1 MNKKNEK
8 SELKDEKKVD
18 GRSVRQKT
26 IYDDSQLKLINSAIK
41 LLQDPDLDKKKIN
54 VSMIAKNAGTSVAT
68 AYNHFPNNMVDVYG
82 AIFNSAFQDV
92 ERELVEYFKSVED
105 PKLRINKFIEL
116 QAEAVIQLG
125 AAARYMF
132 FNINEIV
139 SSGNWITNEP
149 FDVLLNLCLDYTKDH
164 QSIDAKKLA
173 LNTIRNFNGCLFMW
187 MRYNS
192 ESSFWSKFTNEW
204 FLHET
209 LLALEQALVV
219 QGNQ

>member
-1 MNKKNEK
+1 M
-8 SELKDEKKVD
+8 KDETKID

-41 LLQDPDLDKKKIN
+41 LLQDPDLDQKKIN

-92 ERELVEYFKSVED
+92 ERELVEYFKSVGD

-116 QAEAVIQLG
+116 QAEAIIKLG

-139 SSGNWITNEP
+139 SSGNWISNEP
-149 FDVLLNLCLDYTKDH
+149 FDVLLNLCNDYIKDY
-164 QSIDAKKLA
+164 QTLDAKKLA

-192 ESSFWSKFTNEW
+192 ESSFWSSFTDEW
-204 FLHET
+204 FLNET
-209 LLALEQALVV
+209 SLAFEQGLAV
-219 QGNQ
+219 QGN

>member
-1 MNKKNEK
+1 M
-8 SELKDEKKVD
+8 KDEKKID
-18 GRSVRQKT
+18 GRAVRQKI

-41 LLQDPDLDKKKIN
+41 LLQDPDLDQKKIN

-82 AIFNSAFQDV
+82 AIFNSAFQGN
-92 ERELVEYFKSVED
+92 EKELEEYFSSVED
-105 PKLRINKFIEL
+105 PKLRIHKFIKL
-116 QAEAVIQLG
+116 QALTIIELG

-149 FDVLLNLCLDYTKDH
+149 FDVLLNLCRDYTKNNK
-164 QSIDAKKLA
+164 SIDAKKLA

-187 MRYNS
+187 MRFNRAS
-192 ESSFWSKFTNEW
+192 NFWSTFTDEW
-204 FLHET
+204 FLNET
-209 LLALEQALVV
+209 LLALEQGLIV
-219 QGNQ
+219 QNKN

>member
-1 MNKKNEK
+1 M
-8 SELKDEKKVD
+8 KDEKKID

-41 LLQDPDLDKKKIN
+41 LLQDPDLDQKKIN

-82 AIFNSAFQDV
+82 AIFNSAFQEV
-92 ERELVEYFKSVED
+92 ERDLGEYFKTVED
-105 PKLRINKFIEL
+105 PKLRIKKFIEL
-116 QAEAVIQLG
+116 QAKAIIKLG
-125 AAARYMF
+125 SAARYMF

-139 SSGNWITNEP
+139 SSGNWISNEP
-149 FDVLLNLCLDYTKDH
+149 FNVLLNLCNDYIKEY

-192 ESSFWSKFTNEW
+192 ESSFWSSFTDEW
-204 FLHET
+204 FLNET
-209 LLALEQALVV
+209 SLALKQGLAV